1 MVRFTFSKDLS
12 GLSVENRLCGGRGC
26 QEGMWKYKEEA
37 IAASKGER
45 TTAWSVSADEGEW
58 TRPKGI

>member
-26 QEGMWKYKEEA
+26 QEGMWKYEEEA
-37 IAASKGER
+37 IAESKGEL
-45 TTAWSVSADEGEW
+45 TTAWSVSADEGER